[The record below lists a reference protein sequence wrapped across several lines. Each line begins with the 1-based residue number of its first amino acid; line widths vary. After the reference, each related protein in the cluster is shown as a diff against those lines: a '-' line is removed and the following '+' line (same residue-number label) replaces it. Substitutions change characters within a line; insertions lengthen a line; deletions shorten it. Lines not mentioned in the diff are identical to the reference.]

1 MREMRIRAGSAIAI
15 GVVTSIT
22 VLVAGQSAPAPERT
36 GARRTALFTEAQ
48 AKSGEGVY
56 AKACASCHGATLAG
70 GTAPPLAGPAFA
82 RSWGNPNATLD
93 DIFFIIRT
101 TMPPNNTS
109 ALSPADRAAVFAHV
123 LKVNGYPSGS
133 ATLTADSPQLR
144 RERLQ
149 VTAVPVIPEVE
160 PPAYI
165 AGTGTPPS
173 VDLGPSQAT
182 LNDAETSRDWL
193 LHNHDY
199 SGTRFSP
206 LTEITPANA
215 ARLTPACLFQMGERD
230 NFQTMPIVHRG
241 VMYVT
246 TMNMTIA
253 LDATTCR
260 TKWRHTWQPKDD
272 TGWERNRGIAIKD
285 GRVVRAT
292 SDGYLLALNAETG
305 AMLWARQVAKPDDG
319 ETFTMAPIV
328 FEDLVL
334 IGPAGSENNMQGW
347 VGAFKLADGSPAW
360 RFNTVPKAG
369 EPGSETWKNP
379 RGIPVGGGAVWTQ
392 FSLDPSSGDLHVAV
406 TNPAPD
412 LPIHLRQG
420 ANLYTNSIVTLDAR
434 TGRLRWYRQ
443 LIANDSHDWDV
454 THASPLYNASIG
466 GKTRRLIATAGKD
479 GMLRGI
485 DRDTKDVLFETAITT
500 RENAD
505 TPVGLTPT
513 RACPG
518 VLGGVEWNGPAYNPG
533 TNMIYTPAVDWC
545 TTFTAFENVRHIPGK
560 LYMGGTTQMDPPS
573 KAQGWITAVDAATG
587 EVKWRHRSP
596 RPMVAAV
603 TPTAGGVLFTGELTG
618 DFVTLDARTGDVLY
632 RFNTG
637 GPMGGGVVTYEVGG
651 RQYVAVA
658 SGSPSNF
665 WVLGNPGSPTIVVF
679 ALPRQ

>member
-1 MREMRIRAGSAIAI
+1 MTRIPATIAG
-15 GVVTSIT
+15 
-22 VLVAGQSAPAPERT
+22 LVAVAVVASASIVPGQSVRPPD
-36 GARRTALFTEAQ
+36 RRQPALFTDAQ
-48 AKSGEGVY
+48 AKSGADVY
-56 AKACASCHGATLAG
+56 AKACASCHGLTLAG
-70 GTAPPLAGPAFA
+70 GSAPALAGPAFA
-82 RSWGNPNATLD
+82 RSWNHPRATLD

-101 TMPPNNTS
+101 TMPPNNAGS
-109 ALSPADRAAVFAHV
+109 VSPAERAAVFAHI
-123 LKVNGYPSGS
+123 LKTNGYPSG
-133 ATLTADSPQLR
+133 AAALAADSPLLR
-144 RERLQ
+144 SERLQ
-149 VTAVPVIPEVE
+149 VTAVPVIEEKE

-165 AGTGTPPS
+165 AGTSEAPAL
-173 VDLGPSQAT
+173 DFGPSQAA
-182 LNDAETSRDWL
+182 LNDAASSSDWL
-193 LHNHDY
+193 VHNHDY

-206 LTEITPANA
+206 LSQITPANA
-215 ARLTPACLFQMGERD
+215 ARLTPACMFQMGERD
-230 NFQTMPIVHRG
+230 NFQTMPLVYRG
-241 VMYVT
+241 VMYAT
-246 TMNMTIA
+246 TMNSTFA

-272 TGWERNRGIAIKD
+272 PGWERNRGIALKD

-292 SDGYLLALNAETG
+292 PDGYLLALNAETG

-328 FEDLVL
+328 FDDLVL

-347 VGAFKLADGSPAW
+347 VGAFRVSDGSEVW
-360 RFNTVPKAG
+360 RFNTVPKPG
-369 EPGSETWKNP
+369 EPAHETWKNP

-392 FSLDPSSGDLHVAV
+392 FSLDPGTGDLHVAV

-420 ANLYTNSIVTLDAR
+420 ANLYTNSVVTLDAR
-434 TGRLRWYRQ
+434 TGKLRWYRQ

-454 THASPLYNASIG
+454 THASPLYTATIKGQS
-466 GKTRRLIATAGKD
+466 RRVVATAGKD

-485 DRDTKDVLFETAITT
+485 DRDSRDLVFETAITT

-505 TPVGLTPT
+505 VPVGLTPI

-518 VLGGVEWNGPAYNPG
+518 VLGGVEWNGPAYNPA
-533 TNMIYTPAVDWC
+533 TNMLYTPAVDWC

-560 LYMGGTTQMDPPS
+560 LYMGGTTQMDSPA
-573 KAQGWITAVDAATG
+573 KAQGWITAVDAASG
-587 EVKWRHRSP
+587 DVKWRHRSP

-603 TPTAGGVLFTGELTG
+603 TSTAGGVLFSGELTG
-618 DFVTLDARTGDVLY
+618 DFVTLDARSGEVLY

-637 GPMGGGVVTYEVGG
+637 GPMGGGVVTYEVAG

-665 WVLGNPGSPTIVVF
+665 WVLGNPGAPTIVVF
-679 ALPRQ
+679 ALARQD